1 MTQLGRRK
9 WAFKPSMVADA
20 PDTPGLYAL
29 WDGERLLCVGRAEG
43 GHDTLRGRL
52 AQHLASAAQGRLAAT
67 HYSWEICRNPA
78 EREAEVRAALGREDA
93 AETVE

>member
-29 WDGERLLCVGRAEG
+29 WDGERLLCIGRAEG
-43 GHDTLRGRL
+43 GHDTLRSRL
-52 AQHLASAAQGRLAAT
+52 ALHLERAAEGALAT

-78 EREAEVRAALGREDA
+78 EREAEARAALGREDA
-93 AETVE
+93 AETV